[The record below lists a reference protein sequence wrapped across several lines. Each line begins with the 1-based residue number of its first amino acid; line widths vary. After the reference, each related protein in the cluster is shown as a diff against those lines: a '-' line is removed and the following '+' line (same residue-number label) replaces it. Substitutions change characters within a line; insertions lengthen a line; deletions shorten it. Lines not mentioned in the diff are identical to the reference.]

1 METILDNPELII
13 TSLTAILGLIAAVYE
28 NIRKRNYAGALQN
41 VLDYLDYNS
50 SAETAPVA
58 IRNADA
64 SGRCINTLD
73 ADDLKIILA
82 SCRDEVERQT
92 VRQYITV
99 QENSGAYSYQ
109 VATSGHTYTVEQG
122 FIKYEPVSV
131 VALPRDANGGLV
143 ATAELVQ
150 APLSS
155 GKPYKADLL
164 VGSEEQ
170 LTVRMLTYGNLI
182 IGTFWDGKPCG
193 QSTVTTTVTGQE
205 KPIRFRLPQYL
216 DAFTSGEHTLTI
228 KFGYYAGH
236 DDVQGDMVKWFEE
249 SEEIVT
255 IEQ

>member
-13 TSLTAILGLIAAVYE
+13 TSLTAILGLVAAVYE
-28 NIRKRNYAGALQN
+28 NIKKRNYAGALQN

-50 SAETAPVA
+50 SAETAPAV
-58 IRNADA
+58 IMKADS

-92 VRQYITV
+92 VRQYIAV

-109 VATSGHTYTVEQG
+109 VATSGHTYTIEQG
-122 FIKYEPVSV
+122 FIKYEPASV
-131 VALPRDANGGLV
+131 VALPRDANGGMV
-143 ATAELVQ
+143 ATAELVES
-150 APLSS
+150 PLSS
-155 GKPYKADLL
+155 DKPYKADVL

-182 IGTFWDGKPCG
+182 IGEFWDGRQCG
-193 QSTVTTTVTGQE
+193 ESTVTTTVPGQE

-216 DAFTSGEHTLTI
+216 DAFTAGEHTLAI
-228 KFGYYAGH
+228 RFGYYAGH
-236 DDVQGDMVKWFEE
+236 DDAKGDTVNWFEDWE
-249 SEEIVT
+249 HIVNV
-255 IEQ
+255 E